1 LFEDGN
7 PISGLDPTGHFDFV
21 ELLSTIG
28 DMATELGETAVSVYR
43 AYRAVDAVEKAFTL
57 VGAVVSGIENVTTG
71 PQSLAPFYRFVIGFV
86 GGAIQGAIAL
96 EAPTLA
102 SGVGTA
108 LIDAANVTFSDEKW
122 NWTTLGEVIAHVAI
136 TTGITGIITAPLSKL
151 YGETNI
157 ENFLISA
164 DVTFIADDV
173 KGFSNFWKNLRV

>member
-1 LFEDGN
+1 MAYWPRLTRRDTAHLNPITLNPYLFEDGN
-7 PISGLDPTGHFDFV
+7 PISGLDPTGQADFV

-96 EAPTLA
+96 EAQRWRQA
-102 SGVGTA
+102 SA
-108 LIDAANVTFSDEKW
+108 L
-122 NWTTLGEVIAHVAI
+122 
-136 TTGITGIITAPLSKL
+136 PL
-151 YGETNI
+151 
-157 ENFLISA
+157 
-164 DVTFIADDV
+164 
-173 KGFSNFWKNLRV
+173 